1 MLRYLGLTF
10 QYPFLRTVGEI
21 YYYGIIAIAG
31 LIFLFLA
38 ARKWASLGYPKKR
51 AVTFSAIFIAAAGPL
66 VYVGSRAVGMFYKPM
81 SQWSLELLA
90 ESILHGS
97 THTFHGALILPT
109 VFMVVLALLYRFRAS
124 EILDAAFLYVPILHA
139 FGRSACLIVGCCWG
153 RYVHLN
159 FFWLS
164 FGFQNPAPLWAIL
177 VNVGI
182 FLVLRKLYGRIY
194 APHHAEVTLSNG
206 ASRGGGSIRKR
217 FSGSVFASYCIL
229 YAPARIVFEVFRT
242 ERKVFHGLTQAQVT
256 MGIIL
261 LIGVLVKLTVAYR
274 CYRNRLHSDVQKD
287 PALINLLSMVGML
300 ASLVFLSF
308 VIFYLTRQLRV
319 WPWPI
324 QPVVSLADAYFR
336 ILYYLPMMLI
346 PAYCLYWLYAL
357 REPIR
362 PWFQWQQFSYIIL
375 IGLGISAFYSFDL
388 LVLRDISI
396 RGAAFWPP
404 VLVLGILNAVAEEVI
419 YRLGLYRVI
428 RRSSFSRVTAN
439 IVQALVYSLIHFMIA
454 GPMFGIYAFVYGLI
468 MGLIVIR
475 SRSLLPAILCHFI
488 IDLGAIGMP
497 LLRY

>member
-38 ARKWASLGYPKKR
+38 ARKWVSLGYPKKR
-51 AVTFSAIFIAAAGPL
+51 VMTFSAIFIAAAGPL
-66 VYVGSRAVGMFYKPM
+66 MYVGSRAAGMFYKPM

-90 ESILHGS
+90 ESIFHGS
-97 THTFHGALILPT
+97 THTFHGALILASLFL
-109 VFMVVLALLYRFRAS
+109 VILAILFRFRAS

-159 FFWLS
+159 FFGFS

-182 FLVLRKLYGRIY
+182 FLVLRKMYQRIY
-194 APHHAEVTLSNG
+194 APHHVAVNQING
-206 ASRGGGSIRKR
+206 VSGGEGSVRKR
-217 FSGSVFASYCIL
+217 FSGSIFASYCIL

-242 ERKVFHGLTQAQVT
+242 ERKVFYGLTQAQVT
-256 MGIIL
+256 MGLIL
-261 LIGVLVKLTVAYR
+261 FIGVLVMLTIAYR
-274 CYRNRLHSDVQKD
+274 SYRKRPQADVQTD
-287 PALINLLSMVGML
+287 PALINLLSMAGML
-300 ASLVFLSF
+300 ASLMFLSF
-308 VIFYLTRQLRV
+308 LIFYLTRQLHV

-324 QPVVSLADAYFR
+324 QPVVSLTDAYLR
-336 ILYYLPMMLI
+336 VLYYLPMVLI
-346 PAYCLYWLYAL
+346 PAYCLYWLYKL

-362 PWFQWQQFSYIIL
+362 PWFRWQTFSYTIF
-375 IGLGISAFYSFDL
+375 IGLGVSAFYSFDL
-388 LVLRDISI
+388 LVLRDVSL
-396 RGAAFWPP
+396 RGPAFWPP
-404 VLVLGILNAVAEEVI
+404 VLVLGILNAVAEEI
-419 YRLGLYRVI
+419 TYRLGLYRVI
-428 RRSSFSRVTAN
+428 RRSSFSGVTAN

-454 GPMFGIYAFVYGLI
+454 GPVFGIYAFAYGLI
-468 MGLIVIR
+468 MGMIVVR
-475 SRSLLPAILCHFI
+475 TGSLLPAILCHFI

-497 LLRY
+497 MLR